1 MNYADYI
8 LYENSYDPDHVVSF
22 FNKESYTLTDYR
34 KKTDEIMA
42 FFEKEGFSRN
52 RSAMIVLND
61 SPACIALYLACI
73 RYGIV
78 PVLTTPLTM
87 ESVLRQGIRTA
98 DATYLFS
105 SEEQDFSAFSDQ
117 VFLVTMTW
125 GLKNDPFRLTLKNP
139 DAAIPARHV
148 DSEESAYFLMT
159 SGSSG
164 VPKIVMHSHPAFP
177 DTNRNYAADT
187 LGINEKDA
195 IFSIA
200 KMYFGYGLANN
211 LFFSLL
217 NGAPAWLDE
226 EPFTPEQLFAA
237 LEDFHPTVFFGI
249 PSAYR
254 MLMDYLDQHPQEVKK
269 LGSIRL
275 YISSGEPMDET
286 TSREWKK
293 ITGKYISNN
302 MGSSECSA
310 ILFDPGREDT
320 LGSAGWPVKGT
331 SVRLEGP
338 DGGDS
343 DTGVLYFTSRGNF
356 TGYRNNPE
364 ANKDVIIDGWF
375 RTGDVFRRDEK
386 GCYWGLGREDNMM
399 KYHGMWV
406 SPAEVEKKI
415 LEFGGI
421 RQAAVF
427 KMTAGRHDLLAASVI
442 PETDFEGIAKLK
454 EFLNS
459 EIELYKVPETFDLLE
474 SFPVNNNGKIDYPA
488 LKKRIENMFQ
498 EEK

>member
-1 MNYADYI
+1 
-8 LYENSYDPDHVVSF
+8 
-22 FNKESYTLTDYR
+22 
-34 KKTDEIMA
+34 
-42 FFEKEGFSRN
+42 
-52 RSAMIVLND
+52 
-61 SPACIALYLACI
+61 
-73 RYGIV
+73 
-78 PVLTTPLTM
+78 
-87 ESVLRQGIRTA
+87 
-98 DATYLFS
+98 
-105 SEEQDFSAFSDQ
+105 
-117 VFLVTMTW
+117 
-125 GLKNDPFRLTLKNP
+125 
-139 DAAIPARHV
+139 
-148 DSEESAYFLMT
+148 
-159 SGSSG
+159 
-164 VPKIVMHSHPAFP
+164 
-177 DTNRNYAADT
+177 
-187 LGINEKDA
+187 
-195 IFSIA
+195 
-200 KMYFGYGLANN
+200 
-211 LFFSLL
+211 
-217 NGAPAWLDE
+217 
-226 EPFTPEQLFAA
+226 
-237 LEDFHPTVFFGI
+237 
-249 PSAYR
+249 
-254 MLMDYLDQHPQEVKK
+254 MDYLDQHPQEVKK

-364 ANKDVIIDGWF
+364 ANMDVIIDGWF